1 MSLKCSRKFE
11 EEYLLILLIIPGL
24 LGQEGKTVTITE
36 RLGNSVTLH
45 TGVTGSFIA
54 TASIIVWTCNTSTT
68 IAKSVNGEIE
78 TNISERF
85 RERLQLDPQTGSL
98 SITNIS
104 TSDAGIY
111 QLQIINGQILN
122 REFTLEIYYPVNR
135 PHITSLQASSRSS
148 VRPSARGSCWV
159 LCSVENGRDVTL
171 SSYRGNETLNQISS
185 PDLSTSLSLSLEVW
199 EDSPAYSCVA
209 TNLVSEE
216 AAEGNIKQLCAELGP
231 SPTPRIYVIPAVLIP
246 TVVILTGFI
255 YLIYKSKK
263 SRKIEE
269 SENSTDAG
277 SDQVTYADID
287 TGRTNTQLLGESST
301 EAEYRTVY
309 AALR

>member
-1 MSLKCSRKFE
+1 MPLKYSRRFGAGC
-11 EEYLLILLIIPGL
+11 LLTLLMIPGL
-24 LGQEGKTVTITE
+24 LGQEGKTVAITE

-45 TGVTGSFIA
+45 TGVTGLQNDSV
-54 TASIIVWTCNTSTT
+54 IVWTFGTSSPPPT
-68 IAKSVNGEIE
+68 IAKSVYGRIE

-111 QLQIINGQILN
+111 QLHIINGQILK

-135 PHITSLQASSRSS
+135 PHITSLQASRRSS
-148 VRPSARGSCWV
+148 VHLSASGRCWV
-159 LCSVENGRDVTL
+159 LCFVENGRDVTL
-171 SSYRGNETLNQISS
+171 SWYRGTERLNQTSS
-185 PDLSTSLSLSLEVW
+185 PDLSTSLSLRLEIW
-199 EDSPAYSCVA
+199 EDSPVYSCVA
-209 TNLVSEE
+209 TNPVSKE

-246 TVVILTGFI
+246 TAMILTGSI

-263 SRKIEE
+263 SRKIEGK
-269 SENSTDAG
+269 N
-277 SDQVTYADID
+277 V
-287 TGRTNTQLLGESST
+287 QL
-301 EAEYRTVY
+301 
-309 AALR
+309 